1 MKITALLL
9 TALLL
14 ASTGGAAPAGPQGDG
29 VTLSVMTRNQYF
41 GGDLLAVANSPD
53 ATSFMAAARAVLM
66 EIAVSNFP
74 ERADALAREI
84 AERLPH
90 IVGLQEVYDFR
101 LNGENTGVPPFLD
114 QLQVTKA
121 ALAALG
127 ADYVE
132 VARVQNLA
140 LTLPVDLDGDGAP
153 ESMVSVMDRDVIL
166 ARADIAGQVT
176 AVPFSTHCAR
186 PSADGGPGCNF
197 WWRAVASTP
206 LGPIALDRGFVAV
219 DVTLGGR
226 DFRIVNTHLEIEN
239 LSADPMAPFIQAA
252 QASELKALVDALSAT
267 KTVVLVG
274 DINSTPVDPL
284 FPDPFAG
291 PFVRPFRQFA
301 DGVDLWNAPTP
312 GGPYLDTW
320 LLRPGNPAG
329 FTCCEADLAAPS
341 FHVWE
346 RKDVVFV
353 SHLPVSVKANL
364 VGNDESGKTPSGLW
378 PSDHAGVWVRFKF

>member
-1 MKITALLL
+1 MKITAVLLA
-9 TALLL
+9 ALLL
-14 ASTGGAAPAGPQGDG
+14 AGGAAPAGAEEDG

-41 GGDLLAVANSPD
+41 GGDLLAVATSPD
-53 ATSFMAAARAVLM
+53 AASFMAAARAVLM
-66 EIAVSNFP
+66 DIAASNFP
-74 ERADALAREI
+74 ERAQALAREI
-84 AERLPH
+84 AERRPH

-101 LNGENTGVPPFLD
+101 LNGSNTGAPPFLD

-127 ADYVE
+127 ADYVV
-132 VARVQNLA
+132 VASVQNLS
-140 LTLPVDLDGDGAP
+140 LTLPVDLDGDGVA

-166 ARADIAGQVT
+166 ARGDIAAAVT
-176 AVPFSTHCAR
+176 QAPFSTHCER

-197 WWRAVASTP
+197 VWRAVASTP
-206 LGPIALDRGFVAV
+206 LGVAIDLERGFVAV

-252 QASELKALVDALSAT
+252 QASELKALVDALSAG
-267 KTVVLVG
+267 KTVVVLG

-291 PFVRPFRQFA
+291 PFVRPFRQFT
-301 DGVDLWNAPTP
+301 DGVDLWNTATP

-320 LLRPGNPAG
+320 LLRPGDPAG
-329 FTCCEADLAAPS
+329 FTCCEADLTAPL
-341 FHVWE
+341 FYVWE

-353 SHLPVSVKANL
+353 NHLPVSVKANV
-364 VGNDESGKTPSGLW
+364 VGNDESEMTPSGLW
-378 PSDHAGVWVRFKF
+378 PSDHAGLWVRFKF